1 MASLTAVPAQLF
13 ALLRGWVRGTYD
25 VSLCSGKGLP
35 HSGMENFVDGQDFSF
50 SEFFSLT
57 VFDAWHEAV
66 NMTQLSKVP
75 PLLPVDFQAVRK
87 KAIEIINEDRAAL
100 VKNGKPVQ
108 NLPKGTSLEK
118 EHINL
123 GWFADLQKMY
133 FSRAAGAPV
142 PAPAATPAPAP
153 ALLPMVGM
161 EQMMDVLQSKN
172 SYIPF
177 FEYIKTLSQSFP
189 FFYSYPSFKDFTIVL
204 HTNIELQKCRSRWTL
219 PWAVSEYIYTQ
230 SHLILVFV
238 HCRDE
243 ATGGL
248 SCS

>member
-1 MASLTAVPAQLF
+1 MASLTAVPPQLF
-13 ALLRGWVRGTYD
+13 ALLRGWVRGTFD

-57 VFDAWHEAV
+57 AFDAWHEAV

-100 VKNGKPVQ
+100 VKNGKAVQ

-142 PAPAATPAPAP
+142 PAPVATLAPPPAS
-153 ALLPMVGM
+153 LPMVGM
-161 EQMMDVLQSKN
+161 EQMMDVLLQSKN
-172 SYIPF
+172 SHHF
-177 FEYIKTLSQSFP
+177 FQ
-189 FFYSYPSFKDFTIVL
+189 
-204 HTNIELQKCRSRWTL
+204 
-219 PWAVSEYIYTQ
+219 
-230 SHLILVFV
+230 IL
-238 HCRDE
+238 
-243 ATGGL
+243 
-248 SCS
+248 